1 MRERVLMERVSNFYS
16 VGAMIPVHT
25 RTHNYVDIALLHYCK
40 DMDTHTYAH
49 THRLN
54 LAYS

>member
-1 MRERVLMERVSNFYS
+1 MERVSNFYS